1 MSNIELAS
9 ANIFERFQASY
20 KNQLD
25 KIFLA
30 LPQGQNYRFGDINDL
45 SGRIAAQLMAL
56 DVLPGDRVLAQT
68 DKTPV
73 TLALYLATLR
83 IGAIFVPLH
92 TAYTNSEVAYFI
104 DDAQPKV
111 FFCNAHQYND
121 LKRIAEQ
128 KGVTNTCILGNTEK
142 EHFWKKAYECAP
154 YTDVIPREPSDIAAF
169 LYTSGTTGHPKA
181 AMLSHDNLSSN
192 ALTLHNLWQF
202 QPNDVLLHALP
213 IFHVHGLFV
222 ALHCALLNA
231 STVIYLPKY
240 QPQAVRKALKHA
252 TVMMGVPTYYKRLLD
267 IPEFN
272 QDDCKNLRLFISGSA
287 PMTEQL
293 HQEWTKRT
301 DTQILE
307 RYGMTE
313 AGMISSNPYQ
323 GERIAGTVGY
333 ALPQVQVRI
342 ADEKG
347 NELARGQV
355 GVIETKGPNL
365 FQGYWN
371 MPEKTAQEFRS
382 DGFFITGDLGRMA
395 EDGRISILG
404 REKDLIISGGYNIYP
419 KEIEKILD
427 QHPDIEESAVIG
439 VPQSD
444 LGECVIAIIVTKSKK
459 HLETQSIEPLISSK
473 LAKFKQPKKYFY
485 IDELPKNAM
494 GKVQKNILR
503 QSYINTFQ

>member
-1 MSNIELAS
+1 MSNIKLAS
-9 ANIFERFQASY
+9 ANIFERFQTSY

-25 KIFLA
+25 KTFLA

-142 EHFWKKAYECAP
+142 EHFWKKAYGCAP

-272 QDDCKNLRLFISGSA
+272 QEDCKNLRLFISGSA

-301 DTQILE
+301 DL
-307 RYGMTE
+307 
-313 AGMISSNPYQ
+313 S
-323 GERIAGTVGY
+323 
-333 ALPQVQVRI
+333 
-342 ADEKG
+342 
-347 NELARGQV
+347 
-355 GVIETKGPNL
+355 
-365 FQGYWN
+365 
-371 MPEKTAQEFRS
+371 
-382 DGFFITGDLGRMA
+382 
-395 EDGRISILG
+395 
-404 REKDLIISGGYNIYP
+404 LIHI
-419 KEIEKILD
+419 
-427 QHPDIEESAVIG
+427 
-439 VPQSD
+439 
-444 LGECVIAIIVTKSKK
+444 
-459 HLETQSIEPLISSK
+459 
-473 LAKFKQPKKYFY
+473 
-485 IDELPKNAM
+485 
-494 GKVQKNILR
+494 
-503 QSYINTFQ
+503 